1 MKLVLL
7 LLAISTPVIA
17 EIYDD
22 PVLMADPLAN
32 PMPSVGVMPSM
43 PIYDRYAPTP
53 QVVAPIP
60 PGQGTSYYSRD
71 QVMTDHQ
78 SCYRSAAT
86 GAWVCQGH

>member
-1 MKLVLL
+1 MKRLVLPAL
-7 LLAISTPVIA
+7 LIAAAEAFGDPGLEPMGASSDYSSSSSIYSST
-17 EIYDD
+17 ERYFGGND
-22 PVLMADPLAN
+22 PA
-32 PMPSVGVMPSM
+32 
-43 PIYDRYAPTP
+43 
-53 QVVAPIP
+53 VVAPIP

>member
-1 MKLVLL
+1 MKRLVLPAL
-7 LLAISTPVIA
+7 LIATAEVFAEYRDPMGASSDYSSSSSIYSST
-17 EIYDD
+17 ERYFGGND
-22 PVLMADPLAN
+22 PA
-32 PMPSVGVMPSM
+32 
-43 PIYDRYAPTP
+43 
-53 QVVAPIP
+53 VVAPIP